1 MACFG
6 LRHAIGRKASGCDL
20 PEVFRKPVY
29 TRTSFRPRKV
39 RDEERPNESEESPSS
54 GLDDEQPLPPSQS
67 HGAVQVVKHARS
79 DQPGRSHGDAK
90 GDVKACDSTSDL
102 AACVPRR
109 KTYTQES
116 AFPL

>member
-1 MACFG
+1 
-6 LRHAIGRKASGCDL
+6 
-20 PEVFRKPVY
+20 
-29 TRTSFRPRKV
+29 
-39 RDEERPNESEESPSS
+39 
-54 GLDDEQPLPPSQS
+54 
-67 HGAVQVVKHARS
+67 VQVVEHARS